1 MNARRL
7 MLLLAVAFFVFTGRH
22 PARAQEVRNFEH
34 ALRWRSIGPERGG
47 RVTAVAGLI
56 NDRFTYYMGAT
67 GGGVWKTV
75 NAGITWTP
83 ISDGYFQSGSVGAIA
98 VSESNPNIIYVG
110 MGEACLRSNISRGD
124 GVYKSTDAGKTWR
137 NIGLRDSSQI
147 GAVLIDP
154 TNPDLVYVAAVG
166 HPYGANEERGV
177 FRSEDGGAT
186 WKKSLYVNDKT
197 GAVDLVADPHDP
209 RTIYAATWQVL
220 RRPWDI
226 YPVGPGSGIYKTTDG
241 GDTWTRLTDGLPQDM
256 GKIGLAVSPVDTQRV
271 WATVGGDNGG
281 VYRSDDGGKTWKL
294 LNGSFQMH
302 SRQYYYAH
310 IFADPQQ
317 LNTVY
322 TFSSKNFYKSVD
334 GGTTWGTIRT
344 PHGDYHDLWIDPHD
358 DQRMINGNDGGATV
372 TFDGGKSW
380 SSENNQA
387 TGQFYTVRTDRWF
400 PYRVYGAQQDDT
412 TVSISSSST
421 VSGFAVPGMQ
431 SAPEFEEVGGG
442 ESGYVVPDLE
452 NPNVVFAGAYW
463 GLLTRFDRQAGIAR
477 NITVWPDYPGGRTG
491 TQQKYRFQWTFPLA
505 ETPADP
511 GVIYAGG
518 NVVFKSTDQGA
529 SWTPISPDLTR
540 NDKKRENGGRLEDVY
555 CTVFTIAPSPIAKN
569 TIWAGSDDGLIHVT
583 RDGGKIWKDVT
594 PPAIQPWTRI
604 NVIEASWH
612 DPATAYAAVNRY
624 QMDDFRPYLYATHD
638 YGKTWALIT
647 NGIAPDTF
655 VRSVREDPSQP
666 DLLFAATETGVY
678 VSFDRGAQWQSL
690 QLNLPIVPVTDLTV
704 RDGDLIASTQGRAFW
719 ILDDITPL
727 EQATATK
734 TDASARLFKPRDAYR
749 ITRRFFRGGSGSG
762 LYDGGVTVDYFL
774 AQAPAQPITM
784 EFETADGKL
793 IKSFRSTVRTR
804 ETMGRRGAQGRQGR
818 PGRGSFAPTAHTGL
832 NRFVWDMRYPDARG
846 IDGGTFLIGG
856 TLSGPEAVPGEYKV
870 KLTVDGQSVTQ
881 DFALKKDPRVA
892 TTQAQYEEQLTLALS
907 ARDKLSAANDAI
919 NQIQSLERQI
929 EQASGNAGSSAAV
942 SQTAT
947 KLDDHLNL
955 VLHELYEPR
964 FTGFDDQTLIY
975 ALKINNRL
983 AAMENYLAGDY
994 GPTAQDVAVLNELSG
1009 QLNSILAELAKI
1021 QTTEIPPFNAQ
1032 LKTAGMP
1039 PIAASSRPSSGQH

>member
-1 MNARRL
+1 MMNMRRL
-7 MLLLAVAFFVFTGRH
+7 MLLLAVACFVLVGWR
-22 PARAQEVRNFEH
+22 PAHAQEIQNFEH

-47 RVTAVAGLI
+47 RVTAVAGLVH
-56 NDRFTYYMGAT
+56 DRLTYYMGAT

-83 ISDGYFQSGSVGAIA
+83 ISDHYFQAGSVGAIA
-98 VSESNPNIIYVG
+98 VSDSDPNIVYVG

-137 NIGLRDSSQI
+137 NVGLRDTSQI
-147 GAVLIDP
+147 GKVLIDP
-154 TNPDLVYVAAVG
+154 QNPNLVYVAAVG
-166 HPYGANEERGV
+166 HPYGPNDERGI

-186 WKKSLYVNDKT
+186 WKKILYVNDKT

-226 YPVGPGSGIYKTTDG
+226 YPVGPDSGIYKTTDG
-241 GDTWTRLTDGLPQDM
+241 GDTWTRLTDGLPKNM
-256 GKIGLAVSPVDTQRV
+256 GKIGLAVSPLDSQRV
-271 WATVGGDNGG
+271 WATVGGDDGG
-281 VYRSDDGGKTWKL
+281 IYRSDDGGKTWKL

-310 IFADPQQ
+310 IFADTQQ
-317 LNTVY
+317 LDTVY
-322 TFSSKNFYKSVD
+322 TFSSKSFYKSVD
-334 GGTTWGTIRT
+334 GGTTWGTIQT

-387 TGQFYTVRTDRWF
+387 TGQFYTVRTDTGF

-412 TVSISSSST
+412 TVSMSST
-421 VSGFAVPGMQ
+421 SVAGGRFVPGMQ
-431 SAPEFEEVGGG
+431 SGPEFEEVGGG

-452 NPNVVFAGAYW
+452 DPNIIFAGAYW
-463 GLLTRFDRQAGIAR
+463 GLLTRFDRQDGISR

-491 TQQKYRFQWTFPLA
+491 TEQKYRFQWTFPLA

-511 GVIYAGG
+511 GVLYAGG

-540 NDKKRENGGRLEDVY
+540 NDKTREDGGRLEDVY
-555 CTVFTIAPSPIAKN
+555 CTVFTIAPSPIDKH

-583 RDGGKIWKDVT
+583 RDGGKTWKDVT

-604 NVIEASWH
+604 NVIDASWH

-624 QMDDFRPYLYATHD
+624 QMDDFRPYIYATHD

-647 NGIAPDTF
+647 NGVAPDTF
-655 VRSVREDPSQP
+655 VRSVREDPSRS

-727 EQATATK
+727 EQATAEK
-734 TDASARLFKPRDAYR
+734 PDASTRLFKPRDSYR
-749 ITRRFFRGGSGSG
+749 IARGFRGGSGSG
-762 LYDGGVTVDYFL
+762 LYAGGVTVDYYL
-774 AQAPAQPITM
+774 AQASEQPITL
-784 EFETADGKL
+784 EFETADGQVVKT
-793 IKSFRSTVRTR
+793 FRSSGKRSR
-804 ETMGRRGAQGRQGR
+804 PARGLDRG
-818 PGRGSFAPTAHTGL
+818 PGRGMTRGPVAPTANPGL

-846 IDGGTFLIGG
+846 IEGSTFFLGG
-856 TLSGPEAVPGEYKV
+856 TLTGPEAAPGEYRV
-870 KLTVDGQSVTQ
+870 KLTIEGQSLTQ
-881 DFALKKDPRVA
+881 SFAIKKDPRVA
-892 TTQAQYEEQLTLALS
+892 TTQAQYQEQLTLALA
-907 ARDKLSAANDAI
+907 ARDKLSAADDAI
-919 NQIQSLERQI
+919 NQIHSLEEQI
-929 EQASGNAGSSAAV
+929 EATSKNTGSNASITEAAA
-942 SQTAT
+942 S
-947 KLDDHLNL
+947 LNDHLDV

-983 AAMENYLAGDY
+983 AAMQSYLAGDY
-994 GPTAQDVAVLNELSG
+994 GPTAQDVEVMNELSG
-1009 QLNSILAELAKI
+1009 QLSHILSAFAKI
-1021 QTTEIPPFNAQ
+1021 RTDEIPAFNAQ
-1032 LKTAGMP
+1032 LKTAGIP
-1039 PIAASSRPSSGQH
+1039 PIAASSDSTSALQH